1 MEHLTSLS
9 KRGVGALSSLS
20 TFIELEIGP
29 KVGGGRSFEGGHSF
43 TRLCM
48 YIYVHVQTSVTL
60 GINCAYVQY
69 RSHVR

>member
-1 MEHLTSLS
+1 MPIGGAPYKPVKE
-9 KRGVGALSSLS
+9 GVGALSSHS
-20 TFIELEIGP
+20 TFIQLEIGP
-29 KVGGGRSFEGGHSF
+29 KVGGGHSF

-48 YIYVHVQTSVTL
+48 YIYVQVQTSVTL